1 MQASNRITG
10 SFPPETTIMASSI
23 TRIDLFR
30 NSVYNSGD
38 EGNGWLGQLTNLR
51 ELFYGQT
58 NFEYNGIPP
67 QIGQLV
73 NLIEY
78 DCSFTLY
85 FGPLVGSTFANL
97 QSLGEFIRSPL
108 LET

>member
-1 MQASNRITG
+1 
-10 SFPPETTIMASSI
+10 MASSV

-30 NSVYNSGD
+30 NSVYNTGD
-38 EGNGWLGQLTNLR
+38 EGNGWLGQMTNLR

-67 QIGQLV
+67 QIGQLS

-85 FGPLVGSTFANL
+85 FGPLVGSTFSTL
-97 QSLGEFIRSPL
+97 QSLGKSVLHNFSH
-108 LET
+108 